1 MDLFSE
7 EELAE
12 AGSGTAAPRRAGRK
26 APAAAPAEVPQELQ
40 PLAARM
46 RPRSLEEVVGQRHI
60 LGAGKMLRRLIEA
73 DRVNS
78 IILYGPPGV
87 GKTTLAQVVAAT
99 TKTRFVRLSG
109 IESNVAEMR
118 KELAAAAEYQR
129 AFGQTSLL
137 FVDEIHRFNK
147 NQQDILLPEIE
158 NGRIRFI
165 GATTHNPFFYINGPL
180 VSRSQ
185 IFQLEPVSEED
196 LLALLRRALADPER
210 GFGALKIQ
218 ADDDALAHLA
228 KLADGDARRTL
239 QSLELAVLSTPSGPD
254 GRLHL
259 TLEVAQE
266 SIQRKAVQYDASD
279 DQHYDTISAFIKSIR
294 GGDPDAALYWLA
306 KMLYAGEDPRFI
318 ARRLV
323 ISASE
328 DIGMADPQGLL
339 IATAAQNAVETV
351 GLPEARI
358 NLAHATVHLATAPKS
373 NRAYAA
379 LGKAMEDIENGRTLE
394 VPKALRS
401 TFKGSKAFGHGEG
414 YQYSHDSEEGYIPQ
428 AFLPEGRRYY
438 EPTDRGYEKRV
449 AERLAYWRQLYE
461 ESVGK

>member
-1 MDLFSE
+1 MDLFSPE
-7 EELAE
+7 EIEQTAPS
-12 AGSGTAAPRRAGRK
+12 ASGSRK
-26 APAAAPAEVPQELQ
+26 SGLGKTPGEVPFELQ

-46 RPRSLEEVVGQRHI
+46 RPRTLDEVAGQRHI
-60 LGAGKMLRRLIEA
+60 LGEGKMLRRLIEA

-78 IILYGPPGV
+78 IILYGPPGT
-87 GKTTLAQVVAAT
+87 GKTTLAQVIAAA
-99 TKTRFVRLSG
+99 TKTRFMKLSG

-147 NQQDILLPEIE
+147 SQQDILLPEIE

-165 GATTHNPFFYINGPL
+165 GATTHNPFFYVNGPL
-180 VSRSQ
+180 ISRSQ
-185 IFQLEPVSEED
+185 IFQLEPITEGD
-196 LLALLRRALADPER
+196 LLSLLQRALDDPER
-210 GFGALKIQ
+210 GYGKQRIN
-218 ADDDALAHLA
+218 ADHEALAHLA
-228 KLADGDARRTL
+228 KLADGDARRAL
-239 QSLELAVLSTPSGPD
+239 QSLELAVLSTPADSG
-254 GRLHL
+254 GSLHL

-294 GGDPDAALYWLA
+294 GSDPDAALYWLA
-306 KMLYAGEDPRFI
+306 KMIYAGEDPRFI

-339 IATAAQNAVETV
+339 VATAAQSAVETI
-351 GLPEARI
+351 GMPEARI
-358 NLAHATVHLATAPKS
+358 ALAHATVHLATAPKS

-379 LGKAMEDIENGRTLE
+379 LGKALEDIENGRTLE

-401 TFKGSKAFGHGEG
+401 SFKGSKTFGHGEG

-461 ESVGK
+461 QSQSQDP